1 MSAKASS
8 SDCSPSRALM
18 ISNPVTSP
26 LSSGEG
32 IGGSVDG
39 ASVVRVVGVVVSVL
53 VAGGEVVAGASASVV
68 RVVDGASVV
77 RVVGVVVSAL
87 VAGGE
92 VAAAAGAA
100 VVRVVEGVAVAV
112 ASIAATSADSCSS
125 ETAVTVS
132 VPSP

>member
-1 MSAKASS
+1 
-8 SDCSPSRALM
+8 M

-32 IGGSVDG
+32 IGGVVDG
-39 ASVVRVVGVVVSVL
+39 ASVVRVVSAL
-53 VAGGEVVAGASASVV
+53 VAGGEVAAGAGAAVV

-92 VAAAAGAA
+92 VAAGAGAA

-112 ASIAATSADSCSS
+112 GSIAATA
-125 ETAVTVS
+125 ATVS